1 MKIAHRRIRILR
13 TMNKIDTSGVNDEKA
28 YSGAKNIYFSVTQ
41 VIDYNNLKL

>member
-28 YSGAKNIYFSVTQ
+28 LFRGKKYLFFS
-41 VIDYNNLKL
+41 NASN